1 MALGTRR
8 GIPVEAPWS
17 LERRSE
23 NGSYCPPLQLRP
35 EQVSEP
41 QRSRVILDVATFHGA
56 WTSVN
61 LSPLECRALGCLLE
75 KQLSTPDVY
84 PLSMNTLV
92 NACNQSSN
100 RDPVLSV
107 TEPDVQEAVA
117 GLIEH
122 GLAEH
127 WPGRV
132 LKIAHTAKP
141 TWNLSV
147 QEAALLAEL
156 LLRGPQTSGELRT
169 NTRRMYPFP
178 DLAEVEGCLAVLMEA
193 EPPLVVRLPRAPGAR
208 EARVAHLLGGGIEAS
223 TAPRAAASSQP
234 GRMDQLEV
242 DLSFLREELA
252 ELRKEFEAFKA
263 QF

>member
-1 MALGTRR
+1 M
-8 GIPVEAPWS
+8 PH
-17 LERRSE
+17 
-23 NGSYCPPLQLRP
+23 
-35 EQVSEP
+35 
-41 QRSRVILDVATFHGA
+41 LD
-56 WTSVN
+56 

-100 RDPVLSV
+100 RDPVLVV
-107 TEPDVQEAVA
+107 TEPEVQAAVD
-117 GLIEH
+117 GLMAR

-156 LLRGPQTSGELRT
+156 LLRGPQTPGELRT
-169 NTRRMYPFP
+169 NTRRMYTFP
-178 DLAEVEGCLAVLMEA
+178 DLTELEACLAVLMDA
-193 EPPLVVRLPRAPGAR
+193 EPPLVLRLARAPGAR
-208 EARVAHLLGGGIEAS
+208 EARVAHLLAG
-223 TAPRAAASSQP
+223 APENTLAPQEIAPFRP
-234 GRMDQLEV
+234 GRMQELET
-242 DLSFLREELA
+242 DIASLREELA
-252 ELRKEFEAFKA
+252 ELRQAFEAFRA

>member
-1 MALGTRR
+1 M
-8 GIPVEAPWS
+8 
-17 LERRSE
+17 
-23 NGSYCPPLQLRP
+23 PL
-35 EQVSEP
+35 
-41 QRSRVILDVATFHGA
+41 ILA
-56 WTSVN
+56 
-61 LSPLECRALGCLLE
+61 PLECRVLGCLLE

-107 TEPDVQEAVA
+107 TEPEVQAAVDA
-117 GLIEH
+117 LIAR

-169 NTRRMYPFP
+169 NTRRMYAFP
-178 DLAEVEGCLAVLMEA
+178 DLAEVETCLAVLMEA
-193 EPPLVVRLPRAPGAR
+193 EPPLVLRLARTPGAR
-208 EARVAHLLGGGIEAS
+208 EARVAHLLSGLVE
-223 TAPRAAASSQP
+223 AAAATPPAAAPSRP
-234 GRMDQLEV
+234 DRLDDLE
-242 DLSFLREELA
+242 A
-252 ELRKEFEAFKA
+252 ELQSLRGELVELRQAFEAFKA